1 MSTRRSKQRLLIH
14 ACCAPCSTVPLE
26 RLESEYDLA
35 VLFYGPNIHPR
46 AEYQLRLADQRKLC
60 RQLGVELIE
69 TDYRPAEWGRSIAPF
84 RKLPEGSQRCQA
96 CFQLR
101 MEQTARIADQHGFDL
116 FTVTLTVSRHK
127 NSKVLERIGR
137 QVAENFKVA
146 YLAVDL
152 KKENGYNISVQR
164 SREFELRR
172 QDYCGCSL
180 SLSEAIKRRKK
191 SRAVDR

>member
-101 MEQTARIADQHGFDL
+101 MEQTASIADQHGFDL

>member
-152 KKENGYNISVQR
+152 KKENGYNISVKR